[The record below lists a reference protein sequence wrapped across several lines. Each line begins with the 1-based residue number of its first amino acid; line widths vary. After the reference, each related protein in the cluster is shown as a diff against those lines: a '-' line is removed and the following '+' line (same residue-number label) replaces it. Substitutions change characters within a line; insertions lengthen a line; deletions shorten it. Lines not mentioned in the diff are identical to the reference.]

1 MLTGLLTVFIVY
13 AVFVVVFVILTLY
26 LIHVYNRLRTG
37 KYDVSVQDLARH
49 TIAQDQFFQEHPAEK
64 RVNDAYRPRIQVS
77 SYIFLA
83 AVILPMLWIVMF
95 PGVGSPTAVLSLIA
109 IFAIA
114 VGLSQWRMF
123 STKRQLRQIYR
134 QNNLL
139 VATHIRV
146 SQLGTA
152 FQIYM
157 VVFAYATLLVDA
169 IYTIFWF

>member
-13 AVFVVVFVILTLY
+13 AVFIVVFVILTLY

-49 TIAQDQFFQEHPAEK
+49 TLAQDQFFQEHPAEK
-64 RVNDAYRPRIQVS
+64 RVNDAYRPRLQVS

-134 QNNLL
+134 QKP
-139 VATHIRV
+139 TSGHPR
-146 SQLGTA
+146 SGHQLGTSSNLHGCLRLRNA
-152 FQIYM
+152 
-157 VVFAYATLLVDA
+157 VVDTV
-169 IYTIFWF
+169 YTIFWF